1 MKPGLTIVISPL
13 IALMDDQIQNL
24 KKRGIRAESLNSSAG
39 IVEQRKIMEDL
50 SGRGGI
56 TELLKLQKLVKKRIY
71 KDLHIPEIPNF
82 DVFKEDLKT
91 LTEDTFDKL
100 TEFIVNLSLDFE
112 VKEDHQEFK
121 DFLVTIQERKQP
133 IKLLY
138 IAPETLLKKEVT
150 ELINNS
156 IDISLIVL
164 DEAHCFKEDTFVDTL
179 EGPLT
184 FKELN
189 SRFKNSVQLPLVKS
203 FNVKTQNFEYKKIL
217 NVFENPFKQ
226 LQRTLVKGGSID
238 STPCHVFFTSDGE
251 KPAKDLQV
259 GDKILSSNVV
269 KNQIQYSEV
278 VSTRLLRVVNKPQ
291 YLYDIEIEDN
301 HNYFVYTKSRKQ
313 HNTLLVHNCISSW
326 GTSFRP
332 KYVEIAKVREIF
344 KPVPILALTAT
355 ADTITRKDI
364 INVLKFKDETTDV
377 YLHPV
382 DRPNISYAVY
392 QKTEEYRQ
400 VLKLVQKYSEDTC
413 GLIYCMS
420 RDKAEKMQMFLTE
433 YGIACEFFHAGMKVA
448 DKKRV
453 QEAYLNKELNL
464 IIATVAFGMGIDRSD
479 VRYVINVDIPNSVE
493 EFSQMSGRAS
503 RDGLPADSYV
513 LYSRADANT
522 AQWLLRKSMKNP
534 ERLQINSAKITKM
547 VHFCETLKCR
557 RASILKYFG
566 ENPSDTYKCGNC
578 NATCCT
584 K

>member
-24 KKRGIRAESLNSSAG
+24 KKRGIRSETLNSSAG

-112 VKEDHQEFK
+112 VKEGHQEFK
-121 DFLVTIQERKQP
+121 DFLVAIQERRQP

-156 IDISLIVL
+156 VDISLIVL

-251 KPAKDLQV
+251 KAAKDL
-259 GDKILSSNVV
+259 
-269 KNQIQYSEV
+269 
-278 VSTRLLRVVNKPQ
+278 
-291 YLYDIEIEDN
+291 
-301 HNYFVYTKSRKQ
+301 
-313 HNTLLVHNCISSW
+313 
-326 GTSFRP
+326 
-332 KYVEIAKVREIF
+332 
-344 KPVPILALTAT
+344 
-355 ADTITRKDI
+355 
-364 INVLKFKDETTDV
+364 
-377 YLHPV
+377 
-382 DRPNISYAVY
+382 
-392 QKTEEYRQ
+392 
-400 VLKLVQKYSEDTC
+400 
-413 GLIYCMS
+413 
-420 RDKAEKMQMFLTE
+420 
-433 YGIACEFFHAGMKVA
+433 
-448 DKKRV
+448 
-453 QEAYLNKELNL
+453 
-464 IIATVAFGMGIDRSD
+464 
-479 VRYVINVDIPNSVE
+479 
-493 EFSQMSGRAS
+493 
-503 RDGLPADSYV
+503 
-513 LYSRADANT
+513 
-522 AQWLLRKSMKNP
+522 
-534 ERLQINSAKITKM
+534 
-547 VHFCETLKCR
+547 
-557 RASILKYFG
+557 
-566 ENPSDTYKCGNC
+566 
-578 NATCCT
+578 
-584 K
+584 

>member
-121 DFLVTIQERKQP
+121 DFLVTIQERRQP

-164 DEAHCFKEDTFVDTL
+164 DEAH
-179 EGPLT
+179 
-184 FKELN
+184 
-189 SRFKNSVQLPLVKS
+189 
-203 FNVKTQNFEYKKIL
+203 I
-217 NVFENPFKQ
+217 
-226 LQRTLVKGGSID
+226 
-238 STPCHVFFTSDGE
+238 
-251 KPAKDLQV
+251 
-259 GDKILSSNVV
+259 
-269 KNQIQYSEV
+269 
-278 VSTRLLRVVNKPQ
+278 
-291 YLYDIEIEDN
+291 
-301 HNYFVYTKSRKQ
+301 
-313 HNTLLVHNCISSW
+313 ISSW

-433 YGIACEFFHAGMKVA
+433 CGIACEFFHAGMKVA